1 MVHAH
6 AAPFRPTLDPKRI
19 AATSAVIALHVGV
32 LMMLMMPI
40 QRAQPV
46 AVEDVVPPW
55 IPVKLKEPPPPPP
68 PKQEHPKPQPPQ
80 AQVPR
85 TQIAPPD
92 PPPRIYQDTASQ
104 VDTPPIPLPPEITI
118 VEPAG
123 SGSPFVELATRMSP
137 PPAYPRLAITR
148 GWSGTVLLRIHVDA
162 SGRPMEVTVEQS
174 SGHDLLDQAAIKVVK
189 AKWLFVPAT
198 QNGAPTDA
206 WARVP
211 VEFVLN

>member
-6 AAPFRPTLDPKRI
+6 AAHFRPTLDPKRI

-32 LMMLMMPI
+32 LRMLMMPATRPPSAAI
-40 QRAQPV
+40 DEPPPIWDPVKIEIPPPAPPPTTTTPRETHQLTPHPVPV
-46 AVEDVVPPW
+46 AV
-55 IPVKLKEPPPPPP
+55 
-68 PKQEHPKPQPPQ
+68 
-80 AQVPR
+80 A
-85 TQIAPPD
+85 D
-92 PPPRIYQDTASQ
+92 PPPQIYTDNASYVDVAPTPEVTTAPNTFEATAS
-104 VDTPPIPLPPEITI
+104 
-118 VEPAG
+118 
-123 SGSPFVELATRMSP
+123 SSPFVELATRMSP

-162 SGRPMEVTVEQS
+162 SGKPMEVTIEQS

-198 QNGAPTDA
+198 QDGVPTDA

>member
-6 AAPFRPTLDPKRI
+6 AAHFRPTLDPKRI

-32 LMMLMMPI
+32 LMMLMMPM
-40 QRAQPV
+40 QRAQTV
-46 AVEDVVPPW
+46 SVEEEAPPY
-55 IPVKLKEPPPPPP
+55 IPVKIVPPKVIPPP
-68 PKQEHPKPQPPQ
+68 PKAQPQPQ
-80 AQVPR
+80 TRSTPR
-85 TQIAPPD
+85 PDPIPIPD
-92 PPPRIYQDTASQ
+92 PPPQIYTDNPTYVDVAPTPEVTTAPTTFEATAS
-104 VDTPPIPLPPEITI
+104 
-118 VEPAG
+118 
-123 SGSPFVELATRMSP
+123 SSPFVELATRMSP

-162 SGRPMEVTVEQS
+162 SGKPMEVTIEQS

-198 QNGAPTDA
+198 QDGVPTDA